1 MKAAASHNGTAAMA
15 MVRRAEIVGGP
26 MPTLFRFV
34 TILAVLAGLAYGA
47 MYALAV
53 LVEPNTGEMT
63 VRIPQ
68 ERLNPQR

>member
-1 MKAAASHNGTAAMA
+1 
-15 MVRRAEIVGGP
+15 
-26 MPTLFRFV
+26 MPTLFRFL

-53 LVEPNTGEMT
+53 YVEPNKGEMT
-63 VRIPQ
+63 ARIPP